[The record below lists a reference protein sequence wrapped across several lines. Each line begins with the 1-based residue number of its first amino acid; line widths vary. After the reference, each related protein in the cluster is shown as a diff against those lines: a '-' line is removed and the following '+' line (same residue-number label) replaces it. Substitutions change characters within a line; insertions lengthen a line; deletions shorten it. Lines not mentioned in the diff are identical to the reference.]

1 MEVFID
7 GKKLVKKTKPK
18 SIGIDLLIKIKD
30 SLEHDIEFIIS
41 RNESLTEYTIKN
53 EIRQLLFKYGH
64 EHKKR
69 T

>member
-18 SIGIDLLIKIKD
+18 SIGIDLLIRIKD

-41 RNESLTEYTIKN
+41 RNEFLTEYTIKN

>member
-1 MEVFID
+1 MRVYNYD
-7 GKKLVKKTKPK
+7 NKLVIIMQPK
-18 SIGIDLLIKIKD
+18 SICINLSIKINI
-30 SLEHDIEFIIS
+30 SLEHDIKSIVS

-64 EHKKR
+64 EHKRR